1 MSKTIELN
9 DLSTSKASEQIKNYI
24 LNKQADQII
33 DSLEIYKITL
43 DEAKKNFNKLS
54 KVYRLLRIN
63 KASQVLFYTQNLF
76 FKK

>member
-9 DLSTSKASEQIKNYI
+9 DLNTSTASQQIKDYI

-43 DEAKKNFNKLS
+43 DEVKNNFNKLS
-54 KVYRLLRIN
+54 RVYRLLRIN
-63 KASQVLFYTQNLF
+63 EASQVLFYTQNLF